1 MTPKNSDMIRALIDR
16 DNNTLRDCSSK
27 WPTQDRQPYYALEK
41 SFTDQKG
48 LTRLDDPII
57 AFILL
62 Y

>member
-1 MTPKNSDMIRALIDR
+1 MIRALIDR